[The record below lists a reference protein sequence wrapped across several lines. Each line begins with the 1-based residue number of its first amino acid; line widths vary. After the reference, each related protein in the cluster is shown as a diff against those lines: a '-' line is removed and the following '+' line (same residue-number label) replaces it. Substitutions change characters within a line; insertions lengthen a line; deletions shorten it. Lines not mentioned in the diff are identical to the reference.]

1 MLSQYF
7 ELRSGFMA
15 LKLPKSSVMIG
26 EYTYRL
32 MGVSDRPMG
41 YYLAALGLTRITE
54 RHIDDKA
61 QFYWQG
67 TDFYINTK
75 VPQSE
80 LVKQLL
86 ASYEAMV
93 AFNPWHKP
101 SGIKIDKETGELS
114 YVGSIAQIA
123 NSDSWRTK
131 KIKELLPEFWRLI
144 DEFKVQGATFSYPE
158 KVEKLAFIEQCLSRI
173 TNPHW
178 REWADAAVIL
188 MEVTNKQGNVS
199 IKAKYPALL
208 GSGGNVGAVDIA
220 ENYYSAVG
228 ILFDPQTGEPAANAA
243 ACFTKAIFGTESS
256 EVTESKEV
264 KALHLFPSQDYKLD
278 FALSKNNDY
287 APSGGSSASTV
298 NPALVLLASEGLS
311 TFSGHASGGGGD
323 TDTGKPLFG
332 RDLAKYSLAVATSG
346 ASTDLVSLDERKSFT
361 EEYFLPLWSK
371 PRTYTVLKRNLF
383 VSPFADGT
391 LFTLTRQIADGT
403 DFIQV
408 LQEWAIDNKIAGKFA
423 RYSMLPRKGQS
434 NFAVMLETVD
444 VGAESQRL
452 DLAAD
457 LEDYRRNLRG
467 FAKSDDCP
475 ALVQGSIYH
484 FDRIYSQFIQGKSS
498 HSDLLMALGKLAP
511 VRWPKSLEY
520 DWISPLLTE
529 SNCPEFRLALSIAS
543 CGIKYYL
550 HGENKVFAVG
560 NPIASLIRL
569 QQRWGFEAEKGK
581 PFYATPQRIFAR
593 FADISAFINN
603 PNFDD
608 RLFECWLWALS
619 LIDFKGYIEQIPT
632 EDSPLAVLKLSP
644 AYRLGLVHIKTFDR
658 KNSPV
663 AAIAYSGDPK
673 SIVSHLMGVDIYLR
687 AGKSPPALTADVRTA
702 AALAFPVSEDQKLSV
717 LGKFFIKKSNLVT
730 SSADVTATENVA

>member
-1 MLSQYF
+1 
-7 ELRSGFMA
+7 MA
-15 LKLPKSSVMIG
+15 LQLSTSPTTTSNHTYQLTGIG
-26 EYTYRL
+26 
-32 MGVSDRPMG
+32 DRPMG
-41 YYLAALGLTRITE
+41 SYLAALGLMRIIE
-54 RHIDDKA
+54 RHVDDKA

-67 TDFYINTK
+67 IDFYINTK

-80 LVKQLL
+80 LVEQLL
-86 ASYEAMV
+86 ISYEAMV
-93 AFNPWHKP
+93 AFNPWNKS
-101 SGIKIDKETGELS
+101 SGIEIDKKTGALN

-123 NSDSWRTK
+123 NSESRRTK
-131 KIKELLPEFWRLI
+131 KIRALLPEFRKLI
-144 DEFKVQGATFSYPE
+144 DEFKIEGTTFSYPE
-158 KVEKLAFIEQCLSRI
+158 KAEKLAFIEQCRSRI
-173 TNPHW
+173 TNPNW
-178 REWADAAVIL
+178 REWADATVIL
-188 MEVTNKQGNVS
+188 MEVTNAKQNTTS
-199 IKAKYPALL
+199 IKPKYPALL

-220 ENYYSAVG
+220 ENYYSSVG
-228 ILFDPQTGEPAANAA
+228 VLFDPQTGEPTANAA
-243 ACFTKAIFGTESS
+243 ACLTKAIFGINSS

-287 APSGGSSASTV
+287 APSGGSSATTV

-323 TDTGKPLFG
+323 TDTGKPLMG
-332 RDLAKYSLAVATSG
+332 RELAKYSLAVATSG

-371 PRTYTVLKRNLF
+371 PRTYHGLKKNLF
-383 VSPFADGT
+383 ESPLANEVQFF
-391 LFTLTRQIADGT
+391 LPRQISDGT

-408 LQEWAIDNKIAGKFA
+408 LQEWAVKNKITGKFA

-444 VGAESQRL
+444 VGADSRRL

-467 FAKSDDCP
+467 FAKSDDCS

-484 FDRIYSQFIQGKSS
+484 FDRIFSQFIQGKCS

-511 VRWPKSLEY
+511 VRWPKSLRY
-520 DWISPLLTE
+520 DWIAPLQME

-550 HGENKVFAVG
+550 HGDNKIFAVG
-560 NPIASLIRL
+560 NPIESLIRL

-581 PFYATPQRIFAR
+581 PFYATPQRIFAG
-593 FADISAFINN
+593 FADISTFISN

-619 LIDFKGYIEQIPT
+619 LIDFTGSIEQFPP
-632 EDSPLAVLKLSP
+632 DKSSLAVVKLPP
-644 AYRLGLVHIKTFDR
+644 AYRLGVVHIKTFDR
-658 KNSPV
+658 KSSPV
-663 AAIAYSGDPK
+663 AAIAYSRDPK
-673 SIVSHLMGVDIYLR
+673 PIISRLMGAGIYLR
-687 AGKSPPALTADVRTA
+687 AGKSPPVLTADIRTA
-702 AALAFPVSEDQKLSV
+702 AALAFPISSGQKVSILK
-717 LGKFFIKKSNLVT
+717 KFFTQETDSLT
-730 SSADVTATENVA
+730 PPADMSAPENET

>member
-1 MLSQYF
+1 
-7 ELRSGFMA
+7 MA
-15 LKLPKSSVMIG
+15 LQLSTSPVTTG
-26 EYTYRL
+26 RHTYRL
-32 MGVSDRPMG
+32 TGISDRPMG
-41 YYLAALGLTRITE
+41 SYLAALGLMRIIE
-54 RHIDDKA
+54 RHVDDKA

-67 TDFYINTK
+67 IDFYINTK
-75 VPQSE
+75 ISQSE
-80 LVKQLL
+80 LIEQLL
-86 ASYEAMV
+86 ANYEAMV
-93 AFNPWHKP
+93 AFNPWNKS
-101 SGIKIDKETGELS
+101 SGIEMDKKTGALS

-123 NSDSWRTK
+123 NSESWRTK
-131 KIKELLPEFWRLI
+131 KIKELLPEFWKLI
-144 DEFKVQGATFSYPE
+144 DEFKIQGSTFSYPE
-158 KVEKLAFIEQCLSRI
+158 KAEKLAFIEQCLSRI
-173 TNPHW
+173 TNLHW
-178 REWADAAVIL
+178 REWADATVIL
-188 MEVTNKQGNVS
+188 MQVTNKQGTTS

-228 ILFDPQTGEPAANAA
+228 LLFDPQTGEPAANAA

-256 EVTESKEV
+256 EVTESKDV
-264 KALHLFPSQDYKLD
+264 KALHLIPNQDYKLD
-278 FALSKNNDY
+278 FALSKNYDY

-311 TFSGHASGGGGD
+311 TFSHHASGGGGD
-323 TDTGKPLFG
+323 TDTGKPLMG
-332 RDLAKYSLAVATSG
+332 RELAKYSLAVATSG

-361 EEYFLPLWSK
+361 EEYFLPLWSE
-371 PRTYTVLKRNLF
+371 PRTYERLKIRLF
-383 VSPFADGT
+383 ESPLANETQFF
-391 LFTLTRQIADGT
+391 LPRQISDGT

-408 LQEWAIDNKIAGKFA
+408 LQEWAIKNKITGKFA

-444 VGAESQRL
+444 VGADSHRL

-484 FDRIYSQFIQGKSS
+484 FDRIYSQFIQGKCS

-511 VRWPKSLEY
+511 VRWPKSLRYE
-520 DWISPLLTE
+520 WIAPLLTE
-529 SNCPEFRLALSIAS
+529 SNYPEFRLALSIAS

-550 HGENKVFAVG
+550 HGDNKIFAVG
-560 NPIASLIRL
+560 NPIESLIRL

-581 PFYATPQRIFAR
+581 IFYATSHRIFAQ
-593 FADISAFINN
+593 FADISAFISN
-603 PNFDD
+603 PSFDD

-619 LIDFKGYIEQIPT
+619 LIDFTGSIEQIPT
-632 EDSPLAVLKLSP
+632 EDLPLAVLKLSP
-644 AYRLGLVHIKTFDR
+644 AYRLGVVHIKTFDR

-673 SIVSHLMGVDIYLR
+673 PIISHLMGADIYLR
-687 AGKSPPALTADVRTA
+687 AGKSPPALTADIRTA
-702 AALAFPVSEDQKLSV
+702 AALAFPVSDKQKVSILK
-717 LGKFFIKKSNLVT
+717 KFFIQDTDSITPSL
-730 SSADVTATENVA
+730 DITATEDVA